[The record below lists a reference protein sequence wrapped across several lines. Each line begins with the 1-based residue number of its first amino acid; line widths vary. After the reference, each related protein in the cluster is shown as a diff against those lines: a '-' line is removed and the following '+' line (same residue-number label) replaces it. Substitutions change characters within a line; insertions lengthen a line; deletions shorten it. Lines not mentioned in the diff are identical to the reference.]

1 MIFLNCRHYR
11 RKRSSPW
18 RRVTLLVPAVLAA
31 ILSAHLSLAVSPPTE
46 AEMSSVLTS
55 ADNGRTVELH
65 VGDQVA
71 LRLPENP
78 TTGYRWAIDSSDANL
93 VDVKQGEFAAKSG
106 AVGGGGEAQWSITA
120 KAPGAT
126 SIRLKRWRPWEG
138 DSSVVE
144 RYGITLQISP

>member
-1 MIFLNCRHYR
+1 
-11 RKRSSPW
+11 
-18 RRVTLLVPAVLAA
+18 
-31 ILSAHLSLAVSPPTE
+31 
-46 AEMSSVLTS
+46 MSSVLTS

-93 VDVKQGEFAAKSG
+93 VDVKQGEFAAKSE

-126 SIRLKRWRPWEG
+126 SIRLKRWRQWEG